1 MAEEQLQEIIDGL
14 RTRLQADLETQLGTI
29 AERHTHA
36 VERARQVAEAE
47 AEQRWTARLES
58 TEAEWMLRLDAD
70 LTAARAE
77 AEREWASKIEA
88 TRTEWRQRLEVDV
101 ASARADAERRLT
113 AEAVRFRGLAEQAAT
128 ESAAAARREMEAAL
142 QAERQQAQALEA
154 ERARVER
161 ALTEARA
168 ALDIE
173 KQRVHDVVAPARHER
188 AGGDAARLLESMRVM
203 DAAHTLSDV
212 LGLTAAAA
220 ALEAPRAGVFVANGP
235 QLEEWTVPALTALSS
250 GPVRIASPA
259 AGVLGEAVLKGEP
272 QEAGGDGIAAPG
284 FAALT
289 AGRAALAVPL
299 QLAGQTVA
307 VVYAD
312 EGPDGDAPEGW
323 RDAVQILG
331 RHASACLAFL
341 TATRTAQAMRL
352 AAAGTDA
359 VAAGARQGGDDQA
372 ARRYARLLVSELKLY
387 NEAAVR
393 VGREKRDL
401 LRRLKPEIDRA
412 RRLYDE
418 RFPAAAG
425 GRDDFQQELVQTL
438 ADGDPALLG

>member
-1 MAEEQLQEIIDGL
+1 MPAENLDGVAPPL
-14 RTRLQADLETQLGTI
+14 RPVAVGAFVGIQHRHGLPGEL
-29 AERHTHA
+29 ERHRDRGAPRGQRGKRRGGVA
-36 VERARQVAEAE
+36 VRAC
-47 AEQRWTARLES
+47 L
-58 TEAEWMLRLDAD
+58 LRLAFQD
-70 LTAARAE
+70 
-77 AEREWASKIEA
+77 
-88 TRTEWRQRLEVDV
+88 
-101 ASARADAERRLT
+101 
-113 AEAVRFRGLAEQAAT
+113 GLAEQAAA

-142 QAERQQAQALEA
+142 QTERQQAQALEA

-161 ALTEARA
+161 ALTEAQA
-168 ALDIE
+168 ALDAE
-173 KQRVHDVVAPARHER
+173 KQRVHTDVAAPAQNER
-188 AGGDAARLLESMRVM
+188 AGADAARLLESMRVM
-203 DAAHTLSDV
+203 DAAHSLSDV
-212 LGLTAAAA
+212 LGLTAAAE

-284 FAALT
+284 FAALP
-289 AGRAALAVPL
+289 AGRAAIAVPL

-307 VVYAD
+307 VLYAD
-312 EGPDGDAPEGW
+312 EGPDGDAPDGW

-359 VAAGARQGGDDQA
+359 AAAGARQGGDDQA